1 MDRYLEFANAHPML
15 TALAAVLVVAIVATE
30 LKRATRRWRELS
42 PFELT
47 QLVNAGA
54 VLLDLR
60 DGKAHREGHIA
71 GARLVTLAELDGV
84 IAKQAKDAKVVAYC
98 ETGADSDK
106 AAGRLAAAGFTS
118 VATLK
123 GGLASWRAD
132 NLPLARG
139 DK

>member
-1 MDRYLEFANAHPML
+1 ML
-15 TALAAVLVVAIVATE
+15 IVAIVVVE

-60 DGKAHREGHIA
+60 DGKSHREGHIA
-71 GARLVTLAELDGV
+71 GARPVTLAELDGV
-84 IAKQAKDAKVVAYC
+84 IARQAKDAQVIAYC

-106 AAGRLAAAGFTS
+106 AAGRLAAAGFAS